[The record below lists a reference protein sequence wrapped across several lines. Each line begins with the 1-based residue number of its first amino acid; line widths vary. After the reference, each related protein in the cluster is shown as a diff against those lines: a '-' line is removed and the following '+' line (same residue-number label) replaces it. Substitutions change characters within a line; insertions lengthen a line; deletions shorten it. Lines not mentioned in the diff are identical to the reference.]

1 MHARTEHTAQRGL
14 NPEGLGPKGTTV
26 MTGNSARRRR
36 HCVHRAGRH
45 PWRLPDRVTRHIA
58 GLLVVAGL
66 VAVAIATTGTIA
78 WAQDAPTDPGV
89 SSIPEVVNRMRIWLV
104 GILVAV
110 STLFL
115 TIGGFRYL
123 WSNGDPGEV
132 EKAKT
137 ALRNAAIGYALAILA
152 PLFVTIVT
160 GFVS

>member
-1 MHARTEHTAQRGL
+1 
-14 NPEGLGPKGTTV
+14 
-26 MTGNSARRRR
+26 
-36 HCVHRAGRH
+36 
-45 PWRLPDRVTRHIA
+45 
-58 GLLVVAGL
+58 VAGL
-66 VAVAIATTGTIA
+66 VAITTTGTVA

>member
-1 MHARTEHTAQRGL
+1 MIEQFVGRRRRRG
-14 NPEGLGPKGTTV
+14 GHR
-26 MTGNSARRRR
+26 ARRRGR
-36 HCVHRAGRH
+36 DRA
-45 PWRLPDRVTRHIA
+45 RLAAWLLYAATSAIPL
-58 GLLVVAGL
+58 LLVLAAL
-66 VAVAIATTGTIA
+66 VATVIVGLDTVA
-78 WAQDAPTDPGV
+78 WAQDAPEEPGV

-115 TIGGFRYL
+115 TVGGFRYL

-160 GFVS
+160 SFVD

>member
-1 MHARTEHTAQRGL
+1 MIEQFIGRRRRG
-14 NPEGLGPKGTTV
+14 GHR
-26 MTGNSARRRR
+26 ARRRDR
-36 HCVHRAGRH
+36 DRA
-45 PWRLPDRVTRHIA
+45 RLAAWLLYAATSAIPV
-58 GLLVVAGL
+58 LLVLAAL
-66 VAVAIATTGTIA
+66 VATVIVGLDTVA
-78 WAQDAPTDPGV
+78 WAQDAPEEPGV

-115 TIGGFRYL
+115 TVGGFRYL

-160 GFVS
+160 SFVD

>member
-1 MHARTEHTAQRGL
+1 
-14 NPEGLGPKGTTV
+14 
-26 MTGNSARRRR
+26 
-36 HCVHRAGRH
+36 
-45 PWRLPDRVTRHIA
+45 
-58 GLLVVAGL
+58 
-66 VAVAIATTGTIA
+66 
-78 WAQDAPTDPGV
+78 
-89 SSIPEVVNRMRIWLV
+89 MRIWLV

-137 ALRNAAIGYALAILA
+137 ALRNAAIGYVLAILA
-152 PLFVTIVT
+152 PLFVTVVT

>member
-1 MHARTEHTAQRGL
+1 MIEQLIGRRRRG
-14 NPEGLGPKGTTV
+14 GHR
-26 MTGNSARRRR
+26 ARRRGR
-36 HCVHRAGRH
+36 DRA
-45 PWRLPDRVTRHIA
+45 RLAAWLLYAATSAIPL
-58 GLLVVAGL
+58 LLVWAAL
-66 VAVAIATTGTIA
+66 VATVIVGLDTVA
-78 WAQDAPTDPGV
+78 WAQDAPEEPGV

-115 TIGGFRYL
+115 TVGGFRYL

-160 GFVS
+160 SFVD

>member
-1 MHARTEHTAQRGL
+1 MIEQFVGRRRRRG
-14 NPEGLGPKGTTV
+14 GHR
-26 MTGNSARRRR
+26 ARRR
-36 HCVHRAGRH
+36 GR
-45 PWRLPDRVTRHIA
+45 DRVRLAAWLLYAATSAIPL
-58 GLLVVAGL
+58 LLVWAAL
-66 VAVAIATTGTIA
+66 VATVIVGLDTVA
-78 WAQDAPTDPGV
+78 WAQETPAPPEAPGDPGV

-115 TIGGFRYL
+115 TVGGFRYL

-160 GFVS
+160 SFVD

>member
-1 MHARTEHTAQRGL
+1 
-14 NPEGLGPKGTTV
+14 
-26 MTGNSARRRR
+26 
-36 HCVHRAGRH
+36 
-45 PWRLPDRVTRHIA
+45 
-58 GLLVVAGL
+58 VAGL
-66 VAVAIATTGTIA
+66 VAVAITTTGTAA

-89 SSIPEVVNRMRIWLV
+89 SSIPEVVNRMRIWLI